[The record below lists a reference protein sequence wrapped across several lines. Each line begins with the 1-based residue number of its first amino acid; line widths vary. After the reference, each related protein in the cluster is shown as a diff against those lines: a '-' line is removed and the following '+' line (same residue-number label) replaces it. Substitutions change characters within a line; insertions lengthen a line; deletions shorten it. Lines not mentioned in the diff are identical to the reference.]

1 MAVLTGVTVLAV
13 SLATY
18 TVFPSGVIAISPFTS
33 ALIGRPA
40 WFVAVKIGVTV
51 PVVPLAT

>member
-18 TVFPSGVIAISPFTS
+18 TVFPSGVIAISPFTP
-33 ALIGRPA
+33 ALSGRPA
-40 WFVAVKIGVTV
+40 RFVAVKIGVTV